1 MKIENRDPHGIAI
14 SPTHNSGSIRPTP
27 NVGPHNDPRAGGQVS
42 PKSYAPLPISDRSAE
57 VK

>member
-1 MKIENRDPHGIAI
+1 MKIENRDPRGSIA
-14 SPTHNSGSIRPTP
+14 PTHNSGSIRPTP

-42 PKSYAPLPISDRSAE
+42 PNSYPKLPISDRSAE